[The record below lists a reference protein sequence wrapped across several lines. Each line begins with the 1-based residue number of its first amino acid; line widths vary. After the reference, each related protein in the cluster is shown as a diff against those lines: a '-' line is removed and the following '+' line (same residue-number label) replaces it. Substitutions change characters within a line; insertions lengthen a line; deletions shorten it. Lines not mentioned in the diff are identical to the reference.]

1 LRKIN
6 ACGVGFS
13 RELRRLGVCESHT
26 TNDRRGE
33 MRSVAIKVAV
43 LVVVV
48 TLSVVAAL
56 ASSPPAGAIIHEIV
70 GASCSVNGPPEPP
83 GQAGDSNGN
92 SQLRALQASGFITS
106 IQFNPSTGLVEV
118 RFDYT
123 RPNVKYVGSGS
134 NFQIPGT
141 NILLINAP
149 VLSREDFAAFEHC
162 ANLNK

>member
-1 LRKIN
+1 MRQLAI
-6 ACGVGFS
+6 
-13 RELRRLGVCESHT
+13 RLV
-26 TNDRRGE
+26 
-33 MRSVAIKVAV
+33 V
-43 LVVVV
+43 LVVAVV
-48 TLSVVAAL
+48 LSVVAAL
-56 ASSPPAGAIIHEIV
+56 ATSQPAGAIIHEII
-70 GASCSVNGPPEPP
+70 GASCSVNGPPEPA

-123 RPNVKYVGSGS
+123 RPNVKYVGSGT

-149 VLSREDFAAFEHC
+149 VLSQEDFAAFAHC